1 MAHLLYIYKLFG
13 NISWEIA
20 NYACT
25 VPVHRSSSTTLMYSI
40 GFDERRPHTGGYTVP
55 VEAGFQE
62 LLGSIIKKEQN
73 AVPFPRLEKKWAETD
88 PILLFQTME
97 KTAQQ
102 LSIILYMAQPAG
114 LLLHYWSL
122 SSLYRPRR
130 EKRSQQGFTSLSLF
144 SLPLKCCANGYLF
157 LFVPSFLFRFFSV
170 TQVPVNINS
179 GLARS
184 LLHSFST
191 HECLSARCKA
201 SRAINSG
208 EGGESRK
215 KALEARPGGKRTS
228 LVCRRCLGRWDSR

>member
-1 MAHLLYIYKLFG
+1 MSG
-13 NISWEIA
+13 NRPYSPLSDHGK
-20 NYACT
+20 N
-25 VPVHRSSSTTLMYSI
+25 SSTIEY
-40 GFDERRPHTGGYTVP
+40 H
-55 VEAGFQE
+55 
-62 LLGSIIKKEQN
+62 
-73 AVPFPRLEKKWAETD
+73 
-88 PILLFQTME
+88 
-97 KTAQQ
+97 
-102 LSIILYMAQPAG
+102 
-114 LLLHYWSL
+114 
-122 SSLYRPRR
+122 SLYGSARWTAPTLLIFVFPLQAEEGKTLPARIYL
-130 EKRSQQGFTSLSLF
+130 SLSLSLF

-228 LVCRRCLGRWDSR
+228 LIAI